1 MEKDKIAGRIVE
13 LLKNVYIIISVKKIW
28 NKNSTKLAYNN
39 LKLNC
44 EVILMY
50 MDN

>member
-1 MEKDKIAGRIVE
+1 MEKDKIAGCIVG
-13 LLKNVYIIISVKKIW
+13 LLENVCIVIAVKKIW
-28 NKNSTKLAYNN
+28 NKNPTELSYNN

-50 MDN
+50 IGS